1 MVPIIR
7 SVRGLA
13 RNRSGAT
20 IEEFAVISLVL
31 ISMIAFLIEG
41 SFQLLT
47 AAVLQYGLR
56 EATRFG
62 ITGQAYPPSMAA
74 SPPASREAAI
84 TQIISSSAM
93 GLINPSY
100 LSVTLTSYSDFTTV
114 GAAGK
119 GTNGAG
125 GSGSVVE
132 YQVTYY
138 QPWLLTGAG
147 YFPVTATGLSGITFN
162 LSTVV
167 QNEAF
172 PSN

>member
-1 MVPIIR
+1 MVRIIR

-20 IEEFAVISLVL
+20 IEEFAVISLAL
-31 ISMIAFLIEG
+31 ISLIVFLIEG

-62 ITGQAYPPSMAA
+62 ITGGAYPPNMAA

-84 TQIISSSAM
+84 AQIIATSAM

-100 LSVTLTSYSDFTTV
+100 LSVTLTSYSGFTTV
-114 GAAGK
+114 GVAGQ
-119 GTNGAG
+119 GTTGAG
-125 GSGSVVE
+125 GTGAVVQ

-138 QPWLLTGAG
+138 QPWLLTGPG

-162 LSTVV
+162 FSTVV